1 MNSRPAQ
8 SRAGRGGWKWPIR
21 RLIRRLR
28 EDERVPWLVAL
39 PLIIGVS
46 AALWAVIILSLSY
59 VL

>member
-21 RLIRRLR
+21 RLICRLR
-28 EDERVPWLVAL
+28 DDARLPWGVAL

-46 AALWAVIILSLSY
+46 TALWAVIILGLSH